1 MDETR
6 LPVNTPD
13 GRLLTAAA
21 FGPHDGHPVVSHH
34 GTPGSRLLTPP
45 EPGLL
50 DRLGVRLLTYDRPGY
65 GGSQPRPGRRVAD
78 AAADVAAVADA
89 FGVHQFAVTGWSGGG
104 PHALATAALLPER
117 VTRCALLA
125 SVGPLDG
132 PGLDFFAGMSEENI
146 EEFDAA
152 LSGRAALEALLDPVA
167 AAVTD
172 DVGAFLA
179 AFAADLPAVD
189 ADLVRRPDFEQLL
202 ATLFGEAMRPGTDG
216 WVDDDLAFVRRWGV
230 DLSSITVP
238 VSVWQGSADLMVPFA
253 HGRWLA
259 DAVPGARPHLLD
271 GEGHLSVVVGRVGEV
286 LDDLV
291 DRGRH

>member
-1 MDETR
+1 MDETS

-13 GRLLTAAA
+13 GRLITAAA
-21 FGPHDGHPVVSHH
+21 FGPHDGHPVISHH

-45 EPGLL
+45 DPGLL
-50 DRLGVRLLTYDRPGY
+50 DRLGVRLIGFDRAGY

-78 AAADVAAVADA
+78 AAADAAAVADA
-89 FGVHQFAVTGWSGGG
+89 FGVHQFAVVGWSGGG

-132 PGLDFFAGMSEENI
+132 PGLDFFAGMSQENI

-179 AFAADLPAVD
+179 AFAAGLPPVD

-202 ATLFGEAMRPGTDG
+202 AELFSEALRPGIAG
-216 WVDDDLAFVRRWGV
+216 WVDDDLAFTRPWGFDPAAV
-230 DLSSITVP
+230 TVP
-238 VSVWQGSADLMVPFA
+238 VGVWHGTDDVLVPVGHAGWLTSVI
-253 HGRWLA
+253 
-259 DAVPGARPHLLD
+259 PGA
-271 GEGHLSVVVGRVGEV
+271 EGHVTVGMGHLGVLNELDEV
-286 LDDLV
+286 YTWLL
-291 DRGRH
+291 G